1 MGAIFDHYTS
11 TVILKRAGHDA
22 LGRLDDLEARVARL
36 ERSMA
41 FQQRDFRGVIVYGNP
56 GRLVVRP
63 SGRDRMLELGS
74 SNDSISVAGGAGG
87 GRGRINIYTGI
98 A

>member
-11 TVILKRAGHDA
+11 TVILKRAGQDA
-22 LGRLDDLEARVARL
+22 LGRLDDLEARVARI

-41 FQQRDFRGVIVYGNP
+41 FQQRDFRGIMVYGNP

-74 SNDSISVAGGAGG
+74 SNNSINMAGGAGG
-87 GRGRINIYTGI
+87 GRGRINLYTGI

>member
-1 MGAIFDHYTS
+1 MGAIYDHYTS
-11 TVILKRAGHDA
+11 GVILKRAGQDA
-22 LGRLDDLEARVARL
+22 MGRLDDLEQRMARI

-41 FQQRDFRGVIVYGNP
+41 FQQRDFRGIMVYGNP

-63 SGRDRMLELGS
+63 SGRDRMLELGG
-74 SNDSISVAGGAGG
+74 SNDSINVAGGSGG

>member
-11 TVILKRAGHDA
+11 NVILRRAGQDA
-22 LGRLDDLEARVARL
+22 MGRLDDLEARLARI

-41 FQQRDFRGVIVYGNP
+41 FQQRDFRGVMVYGNN

-63 SGRDRMLELGS
+63 SGGDRMLELGS
-74 SNDSISVAGGAGG
+74 SNDSVKVAGGAGG
-87 GRGRINIYTGI
+87 GRGRINIYTG
-98 A
+98 AP